1 MRLRPICVA
10 DNFAHFIFVLSSQN
24 LGRLDGAHTS
34 NGFSEKLRQFVSHSI
49 SNNVFFKCR
58 SWRRLNVTSRVMSCK
73 SIYTSICNKEIIM
86 RVTMLYSVASQIF
99 SIFLIVVK
107 NVSRVGREGGGGC
120 GGPSAQWA
128 PTLLSSTNML
138 STIITS
144 TPDGAHRISF
154 FPSLSFPSISTLQL
168 FINSCWKH
176 RRLRFKADTTNK
188 IDDLRPH
195 EIGDAELANAWTT
208 KLSFDFLL
216 TVHLSIFITVF
227 NQLDAQNFCFT
238 INFIYCETNFVHQV
252 G

>member
-24 LGRLDGAHTS
+24 LGRLVGAHTS

-107 NVSRVGREGGGGC
+107 NVSRVGREGVWWVWWSIC
-120 GGPSAQWA
+120 TMSPYPAQFNKHALYDNYFHSRWCPS
-128 PTLLSSTNML
+128 
-138 STIITS
+138 
-144 TPDGAHRISF
+144 H
-154 FPSLSFPSISTLQL
+154 
-168 FINSCWKH
+168 
-176 RRLRFKADTTNK
+176 
-188 IDDLRPH
+188 
-195 EIGDAELANAWTT
+195 
-208 KLSFDFLL
+208 
-216 TVHLSIFITVF
+216 
-227 NQLDAQNFCFT
+227 
-238 INFIYCETNFVHQV
+238 
-252 G
+252 